1 VCLLVLAW
9 QTHSR
14 YRLIVAANRD
24 EFHDRP
30 AAALAKWSPQ
40 TGGARDE
47 ILAGRDL
54 QAGGTWLG
62 LDRARRFGVVT
73 NYRDLQRSQPGAPSR
88 GQLIPQYL
96 THGGDAGAFVQALEA
111 SAAQYAGF
119 NLLVSD
125 HDSLWY
131 ASNRA
136 EQFARLLPP
145 GVYGLSNHLLD
156 TPWPKLARV
165 RRTFR
170 AWLDATPEPDPHEL
184 LTMLA
189 DRTPAAAHEQ
199 LPETGLSPAWERV
212 LSAPFVLNREYGT
225 RCSTVLL
232 LEPRGA
238 LALTERR
245 FDKAGAVTG
254 ETRVTLAPGE
264 W

>member
-30 AAALAKWSPQ
+30 AAALEKWSSR
-40 TGGARDE
+40 TGGTRDE

-54 QAGGTWLG
+54 QAGGTWLA
-62 LDRARRFGVVT
+62 LNRARCFGVVT
-73 NYRDLQRSQPGAPSR
+73 NYRDLQRSEPGVSSR
-88 GQLIPQYL
+88 GELIPQYL
-96 THGGDAGAFVQALEA
+96 TRGEDAGIFVQALQA
-111 SAAQYAGF
+111 SQARYAGF

-125 HDSLWY
+125 QDSLWY

-136 EQFARLLPP
+136 TPFARQLPS

-170 AWLDATPEPDPHEL
+170 AWLDATPEPDPLEL

-189 DRTPAAAHEQ
+189 DRTPAAEHEP

-212 LSAPFVLNREYGT
+212 LSSPFVLNREYGT

-232 LEPRGA
+232 LEQSGA
-238 LALTERR
+238 LVLWERR
-245 FDKAGAVTG
+245 FDREGAVTG
-254 ETRVTLAPGE
+254 ETQVSLAAGQ